1 MFGWAIT
8 FLVIAIIAGVFG
20 FAGVAGAT
28 ATLIVKTLFLVG
40 LILFLGLLIAAHR
53 PPKV

>member
-20 FAGVAGAT
+20 FAGIVGA
-28 ATLIVKTLFLVG
+28 ATWIAKSLFVLGVVV
-40 LILFLGLLIAAHR
+40 FLGLLIAAHR
-53 PPKV
+53 PPNA